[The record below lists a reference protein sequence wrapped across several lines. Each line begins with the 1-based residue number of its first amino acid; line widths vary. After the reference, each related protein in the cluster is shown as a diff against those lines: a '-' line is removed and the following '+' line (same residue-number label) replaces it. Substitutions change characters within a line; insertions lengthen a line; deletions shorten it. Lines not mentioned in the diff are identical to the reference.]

1 MTNADIIDA
10 ARQACRQELS
20 LEISAHE
27 CRIQVLPNRNPT
39 ECDGSRHTSPP
50 LPPFEWYVHITPA
63 NKQPVRV
70 YVQEVNA
77 QTTLAQVR

>member
-1 MTNADIIDA
+1 
-10 ARQACRQELS
+10 
-20 LEISAHE
+20 
-27 CRIQVLPNRNPT
+27 LPNRNPT